1 MKLDKSELQL
11 RRSIVEKARWMNA
24 SGLNQGTSGN
34 ISARCGDRML
44 ITPSA
49 VPYEALKPSMLAA
62 MSLHGKGGPWDGP
75 LRPSTEWRFHLDIL
89 RDRQDAGA
97 IVHTHST
104 FATVLSIA
112 RRSIPACHYM
122 IAAFGGADIR
132 CADYARPG
140 SEALSET
147 VLQAL
152 AGRSGCLLANHGAL
166 AVGAN
171 LDRAMWLA
179 EALETVAKQY
189 YYALL
194 IGGPVVLS
202 DSAVDDVQ
210 GIMRSYG
217 SQDCN
222 TTPQPSPVRAKTASR
237 ARG

>member
-1 MKLDKSELQL
+1 
-11 RRSIVEKARWMNA
+11 
-24 SGLNQGTSGN
+24 
-34 ISARCGDRML
+34 ML
-44 ITPSA
+44 VTPSA
-49 VPYEALKPSMLAA
+49 VPYETLKPSMLAA
-62 MSLHGKGGPWDGP
+62 MSLQGKGGRWEGP

-89 RDRQDAGA
+89 RNRQDAGA

-132 CADYARPG
+132 CANYARPG
-140 SEALSET
+140 SEALSKS

-152 AGRSGCLLANHGAL
+152 AGRSACLLANHGAI

-179 EALETVAKQY
+179 EALETIARQY

-194 IGGPVVLS
+194 IGGPVVLPN
-202 DSAVDDVQ
+202 SAVDDVQ
-210 GIMRSYG
+210 ALMRSYG
-217 SQDCN
+217 SPDGN
-222 TTPQPSPVRAKTASR
+222 ETPQPRRTRAKTASR
-237 ARG
+237 TPG